1 MIDPIHNLY
10 LGMAKHLFQNK
21 KINSIKTLFD
31 VHLAFAD
38 FIKQWELLIIE
49 IHQENPL
56 SRVPLIT
63 GSFIAKITIF
73 NGTLVLK
80 R

>member
-1 MIDPIHNLY
+1 
-10 LGMAKHLFQNK
+10 MAKHLFQNK

-31 VHLAFAD
+31 VHLTFAD

-56 SRVPLIT
+56 SRVPLIA